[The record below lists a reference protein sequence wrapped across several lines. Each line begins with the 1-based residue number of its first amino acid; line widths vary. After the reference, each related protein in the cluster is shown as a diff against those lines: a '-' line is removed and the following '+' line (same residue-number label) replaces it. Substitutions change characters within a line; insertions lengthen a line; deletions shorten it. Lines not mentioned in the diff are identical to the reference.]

1 MTCRESWQEQVQAVE
16 NDGHNSGITGW
27 FRWAG
32 LALGPLAAGVVYL
45 VLSGRGL
52 GVGDVSEPGAR
63 VAAVATLMGVW
74 WLSEALPLAVTA
86 VLPIVLFPTLGVM
99 PVKDAAAPFG
109 DDLIFLFVGGF
120 LLQLAMER
128 WGLHRRI
135 ALVIILGVGTRPAR
149 LVGGLMLATAI
160 LSMWIS
166 NAASAAM
173 MLPIGVSL
181 CELIAS
187 RHGSGRPSGV
197 RGVGGVGGGAEMA
210 AHVPVPEHPDPHVR
224 NLGKCVMIGVA
235 WAATIGGIATP
246 IGTAPNVLLRGYL
259 HEQGIATLSFA
270 QWMMLCLPMSAGF
283 LVLAWGLLT
292 GVFFPLRLPRG
303 AARAEAADERALL
316 VAELRALG
324 PVKRGEWATMG
335 IFSFA
340 VFGWLFGGS
349 IASALGLK
357 YLSGSGLDSV
367 VAMTA
372 GVLLFVVPVDVK
384 RQVFVMDWKHAA
396 RLPYGVLLL
405 FGGGLSL
412 AAGMRAT
419 GLDLAVG
426 TSLGGLHGLHPV
438 VVMLVLTAVVV
449 ALSEFMSNTALT
461 VTLLPIVGA
470 VERTLLVAPGSLL
483 LPVALGASCAF
494 MMPAGTPPSAI
505 MFASGYFGIRDMA
518 RPGLL
523 VNAIGVVL
531 ITVMIYTGLPI
542 VMAWGS
548 GSVGG
553 TGTP

>member
-1 MTCRESWQEQVQAVE
+1 VD
-16 NDGHNSGITGW
+16 NDAHNPGITARL
-27 FRWAG
+27 RWVG
-32 LALGPLAAGVVYL
+32 LALGPIAAVLVYALLAA
-45 VLSGRGL
+45 RGL
-52 GVGDVSEPGAR
+52 NLGGVSEAGAR

-86 VLPIVLFPTLGVM
+86 MLPIVLFPTLGVM

-187 RHGSGRPSGV
+187 RHRQAIPGDE
-197 RGVGGVGGGAEMA
+197 AA
-210 AHVPVPEHPDPHVR
+210 AHPPVPEHPDPHVR

-283 LVLAWGLLT
+283 LVLAWALLT
-292 GVFFPLRLPRG
+292 GVFFPLRLARS

-316 VAELRALG
+316 VEELRALG

-335 IFSFA
+335 VFSLA

-349 IASALGLK
+349 IANALGLK

-372 GVLLFVVPVDVK
+372 GVLLFVIPVDVK

-419 GLDLAVG
+419 GLDHAVG
-426 TSLGGLHGLHPV
+426 ASLGGLHGLHPV

-470 VERTLLVAPGSLL
+470 VERTLSVAPGSLL

-548 GSVGG
+548 GSAGG
-553 TGTP
+553 AGTP